1 MTTITARVA
10 MRLFRLR
17 FPVSLPVRTS
27 CKWVIPQISA
37 HITAKPGVYEWYAGI
52 AKKIAESQ
60 QHIAYEDE
68 GSVFFADTDALAQTR
83 EGNSPMMI
91 DDNGL
96 TIITVKKDKL
106 LEALKRNLEKHIS
119 EFKTT
124 RAGYEV
130 AFVEKAEELLAA
142 AKKGD
147 FSKVRIEL
155 AEPLSHERDYT
166 RVINMLTMS
175 VDEEIKISDTQFSQY
190 VEDEWNW
197 TSTFKTSTAMYGRLA
212 GRAVGA
218 TR

>member
-1 MTTITARVA
+1 
-10 MRLFRLR
+10 
-17 FPVSLPVRTS
+17 
-27 CKWVIPQISA
+27 
-37 HITAKPGVYEWYAGI
+37 
-52 AKKIAESQ
+52 
-60 QHIAYEDE
+60 
-68 GSVFFADTDALAQTR
+68 
-83 EGNSPMMI
+83 MMI

-197 TSTFKTSTAMYGRLA
+197 TSTFKTSNAMYGRFA
-212 GRAVGA
+212 GRAVGP